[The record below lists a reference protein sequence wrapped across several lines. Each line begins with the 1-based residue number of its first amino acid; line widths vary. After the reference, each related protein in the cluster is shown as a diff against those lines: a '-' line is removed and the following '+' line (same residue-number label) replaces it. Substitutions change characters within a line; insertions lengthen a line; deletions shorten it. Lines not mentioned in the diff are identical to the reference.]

1 MEAKNKDQVDQS
13 VELAER
19 NRVMEKELL
28 RKEDE
33 VGRLKQEVVRG
44 NKVKDGLN
52 RKLRAA
58 EEMKAELES
67 KRESLKQQIGSL
79 ERGRAHHS
87 AITCTE

>member
-1 MEAKNKDQVDQS
+1 M
-13 VELAER
+13 ELAER

-33 VGRLKQEVVRG
+33 VGRLKQEVIRR

-52 RKLRAA
+52 RRLRAA

-67 KRESLKQQIGSL
+67 KRESLKQQIGSI

-87 AITCTE
+87 AIRCTE

>member
-33 VGRLKQEVVRG
+33 VGRLKQEVVRW